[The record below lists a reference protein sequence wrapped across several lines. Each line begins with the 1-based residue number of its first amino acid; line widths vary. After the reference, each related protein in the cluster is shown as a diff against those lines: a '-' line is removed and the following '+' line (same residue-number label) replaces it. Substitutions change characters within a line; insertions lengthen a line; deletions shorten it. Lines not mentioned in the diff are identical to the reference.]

1 MSGPRLT
8 RKPDVI
14 VSFPFH
20 IPIPV
25 PGTLWDVFVGT
36 LRTLRIIPPRDPE
49 DRPRD
54 AGRWKILR
62 FHVSTV
68 MAPLYACLFLLATL
82 AIGRREVYDGPLP
95 PTLSPISSPAC

>member
-1 MSGPRLT
+1 M
-8 RKPDVI
+8 I

-25 PGTLWDVFVGT
+25 PRALWNGFVGT
-36 LRTLRIIPPRDPE
+36 LRRLRIIPPLDE
-49 DRPRD
+49 DHHPQHV
-54 AGRWKILR
+54 GRWKILR

-82 AIGRREVYDGPLP
+82 AIGRREVYDGPLF
-95 PTLSPISSPAC
+95 PTLSRCSDPAC